1 VNLEPL
7 IGGISEM
14 KIDKTNLAIIKHL
27 RDGRKSFKKI
37 AEELSLS
44 ENTVRSRVNKMIQ
57 GGTLEVSG
65 LVNPEIIPG
74 HTLAMVGVK
83 LQTMDLIKKGEEF
96 SNLRGVVSATVVTGQ
111 YDLILI
117 ILLNESFSLLEFYTK
132 EVSRIKD
139 VRSVETFV
147 VYKNY
152 NLKVPYVL

>member
-1 VNLEPL
+1 
-7 IGGISEM
+7 M
-14 KIDKTNLAIIKHL
+14 KIDETNLAIIKHL
-27 RDGRKSFKKI
+27 RHGRKSFKEI
-37 AEELSLS
+37 AEDLSIS

-57 GGTLEVSG
+57 SGILEISG
-65 LVNPEIIPG
+65 LVNPEAMPG

-96 SNLRGVVSATVVTGQ
+96 SKLRGVVSATVVTGQ

-117 ILLNESFSLLEFYTK
+117 IFLNESFSLLEFYTK

-152 NLKVPYVL
+152 NLKVPYIL

>member
-1 VNLEPL
+1 
-7 IGGISEM
+7 M

-37 AEELSLS
+37 AEELCLS

-57 GGTLEVSG
+57 SGTLEISG
-65 LVNPEIIPG
+65 LVNPEAMPG

-117 ILLNESFSLLEFYTK
+117 ILLNESLSLLEFYTK

>member
-1 VNLEPL
+1 
-7 IGGISEM
+7 M
-14 KIDKTNLAIIKHL
+14 
-27 RDGRKSFKKI
+27 KSFRKI

-44 ENTVRSRVNKMIQ
+44 EYTVRSLVNKMIQ
-57 GGTLEVSG
+57 SGTLEVSG
-65 LVNPEIIPG
+65 LVNPETMPG

-83 LQTMDLIKKGEEF
+83 LQTMDLINKGQEF
-96 SNLRGVVSATVVTGQ
+96 SKLRGVVSATVVTGQ

-152 NLKVPYVL
+152 NLKVPYIL

>member
-1 VNLEPL
+1 
-7 IGGISEM
+7 M
-14 KIDKTNLAIIKHL
+14 KIDETNLAIIKHL
-27 RDGRKSFKKI
+27 RHGRKSFKEI
-37 AEELSLS
+37 AEDLSIS
-44 ENTVRSRVNKMIQ
+44 ENTVRTRVNKMMQ
-57 GGTLEVSG
+57 SGTLEISG
-65 LVNPEIIPG
+65 LVNPETMPG

-117 ILLNESFSLLEFYTK
+117 ILLNESLSLLEFYTK

>member
-1 VNLEPL
+1 
-7 IGGISEM
+7 M

-27 RDGRKSFKKI
+27 RDGRRSFKKI

-44 ENTVRSRVNKMIQ
+44 ENTVRSRVNKMVQ
-57 GGTLEVSG
+57 SGTLAVSG
-65 LVNPEIIPG
+65 LVNPETIPG

-96 SNLRGVVSATVVTGQ
+96 SKLRGVVSATVVTGQ

>member
-1 VNLEPL
+1 
-7 IGGISEM
+7 M
-14 KIDKTNLAIIKHL
+14 KIDETNLTIIKHL

-57 GGTLEVSG
+57 SGTLEISG
-65 LVNPEIIPG
+65 LVNPETMPG

-96 SNLRGVVSATVVTGQ
+96 SKLRGVVSATVVTGQ

-117 ILLNESFSLLEFYTK
+117 ILLNESFGLLEFYTK

-152 NLKVPYVL
+152 NLKVPYIL

>member
-1 VNLEPL
+1 
-7 IGGISEM
+7 M

-27 RDGRKSFKKI
+27 RHGRKSFKEI
-37 AEELSLS
+37 AEDLSIS
-44 ENTVRSRVNKMIQ
+44 ENTVRTRVSKMIQ
-57 GGTLEVSG
+57 SGTLEISG
-65 LVNPEIIPG
+65 LVNPETMPG

-83 LQTMDLIKKGEEF
+83 LQTMNLIKKGEEF
-96 SNLRGVVSATVVTGQ
+96 SKLRGVVSATVVTGQ

>member
-1 VNLEPL
+1 
-7 IGGISEM
+7 M
-14 KIDKTNLAIIKHL
+14 KIDETNLTIIKHL
-27 RDGRKSFKKI
+27 RHGRKSFKEI
-37 AEELSLS
+37 AEDLSIS
-44 ENTVRSRVNKMIQ
+44 ENTVRTRVNKMIQ
-57 GGTLEVSG
+57 SGILEISG
-65 LVNPEIIPG
+65 LVNPETMPG

-83 LQTMDLIKKGEEF
+83 LQTMDLINKGEEF
-96 SNLRGVVSATVVTGQ
+96 SKLRGVVSATVVTGQ

-152 NLKVPYVL
+152 NLKVPYIL

>member
-1 VNLEPL
+1 
-7 IGGISEM
+7 M

-37 AEELSLS
+37 AEELCLS

-57 GGTLEVSG
+57 SGTLEISG
-65 LVNPEIIPG
+65 LVNPEAMPG